1 MSEANR
7 TNGLDKERMSIASRL
22 QQIAKEIQEQGY
34 GGEAVIVISISDA
47 GFEQVT
53 DEGGYLVGDV
63 AIGQAATT
71 PDSALYCEQIR
82 KLIGTPLHDSESE
95 AQASWD

>member
-1 MSEANR
+1 MSEQNR
-7 TNGLDKERMSIASRL
+7 MNGLEKEKMGVASKL
-22 QQIAKEIQEQGY
+22 QQIAQKIQEQGY
-34 GGEAVIVISISDA
+34 GGEAVIVITITDA

-71 PDSALYCEQIR
+71 PDSALYCKQIR
-82 KLIGTPLHDSESE
+82 DLIGTHLHDAESE